1 MMASATTIQKSTQKM
16 EGTPVAAA
24 MFAASVC
31 ASVKAEAKS
40 TFRKSKTAFKT
51 HCTARNETRKVAAR
65 GFRYLAAA
73 KSPKGIATPATSVNR
88 PGRLQFHSGARKP

>member
-1 MMASATTIQKSTQKM
+1 MANATAIQKSAQKT

-24 MFAASVC
+24 MFAASLC
-31 ASVKAEAKS
+31 RSVRAEAKS
-40 TFRKSKTAFKT
+40 TFRKSKTAFRT

-73 KSPKGIATPATSVNR
+73 KSPRGSATPETSVKS
-88 PGRLQFHSGARKP
+88 PGRLQFHSGARK

>member
-1 MMASATTIQKSTQKM
+1 MTKAMTIQKSTQKT

-31 ASVKAEAKS
+31 ASEKAEAKS
-40 TFRKSKTAFKT
+40 TVRRSKTAFRT
-51 HCTARNETRKVAAR
+51 HCTARNETRKAAAR

-73 KSPKGIATPATSVNR
+73 KSPKGITTPATSVNS
-88 PGRLQFHSGARKP
+88 PGRLKFHSGARKPK